1 MKTLRIAGLMAIV
14 AIIAFAGIV
23 PARAARQDQAAKDA
37 KDVADAIAL
46 FKQSDKLLPKW
57 FETSYGYV
65 VFPNIVK
72 GGAGIGAA
80 SGGGRVFEKNVY
92 VGDARVTQV
101 SIGAQLG
108 GQSFSEV
115 IFFETKDALDRFKQ
129 DRFEMT
135 AGLSAVAA
143 AEGASKDAKYTQGV
157 AVFTVA
163 KKGLM
168 AEASVGGQKFKF
180 TPLKK

>member
-1 MKTLRIAGLMAIV
+1 MKTFRIASLIAIV
-14 AIIAFAGIV
+14 ALAGIV
-23 PARAARQDQAAKDA
+23 PASARQDQAAKDA

-57 FETSYGYV
+57 FDAAYGYV
-65 VFPNIVK
+65 VFPSITK
-72 GGAGIGAA
+72 GAAGIGAA
-80 SGGGRVFEKNVY
+80 SGDGRVFEKNEY
-92 VGDARVTQV
+92 IGDAKVTQV
-101 SIGAQLG
+101 TIGAQLG
-108 GQSFSEV
+108 GQSFAEV

-143 AEGASKDAKYTQGV
+143 AEGASRDAKYAQGV

-180 TPLKK
+180 TPIKK